1 MFIFFAFLNTFYIV
15 NFIQKK
21 IISPAINNCNDMVT
35 ATHQPMLTF
44 RREGYKKFAWYHL
57 MKISMRKQSNNV
69 YLSYKY

>member
-1 MFIFFAFLNTFYIV
+1 
-15 NFIQKK
+15 
-21 IISPAINNCNDMVT
+21 MVT
-35 ATHQPMLTF
+35 VTHQPMLTF